1 MVIADQSC
9 SFCAIFPMRAG
20 NRVKFVKIKLKDC
33 LGREDTSITGETAV
47 PQRKKT
53 K

>member
-1 MVIADQSC
+1 
-9 SFCAIFPMRAG
+9 RAG
-20 NRVKFVKIKLKDC
+20 NRVKFVKIKLQDC